1 VCVVGEASIRV
12 LGRLE
17 VLVDGAPIRLG
28 GIKQRIVLA
37 MLALRANSEVS
48 RDALIEALWAD
59 QPPDRP
65 TGVLQVYVA
74 NLRRLLRSSVGGAD
88 QGCPEIVSHAAGYSL
103 KARPQ
108 ELDLLEFRR
117 CIHFADEG
125 ANRGD
130 LVAAAEALRRA
141 GHLVKGEPFPD
152 LAEVGAC
159 RAELADLEES
169 RLRAVEDLF
178 EIELALGRHAAV
190 VDEAQLMVVR
200 HPFRERLWASLV
212 VGLYRCER
220 QADALTA
227 CRRARRLFR
236 DELGLDPG
244 EALQQVEQE
253 VLRHDPAL
261 RAPVPISRRRRH
273 SSFDNL
279 PTPVTPMVGREAEL
293 DDVVSLLAD
302 SDTRLVTVT
311 GAGGI
316 GKTRFALAVSQRAE
330 SSLPDGVCW
339 VDLADVGD
347 AALVPMVIAAALGVG
362 ERAGADPLEIASA
375 FLRNRHLLLVLD
387 NFEQVDAAWPVVVQL
402 LGSAGELRILVT
414 SRWALQIRG
423 EHELEL
429 QPLELPPADDKLV
442 GPDLARIEAV
452 QLFVDRGRA
461 VSREFALTYDN
472 ARVISR
478 ICQGLDGLPLA
489 LELAAAQLRRRS
501 AEAVLELLNAGVGKL
516 PATIRDL
523 PARQQTLH
531 ATIAWSCR
539 LLDEPVRDLFE
550 QLGVF
555 AGSPTLEAIEAICV
569 TSRSQAGDLAGRAAA
584 LVDHNLL
591 RNGHDPREVPRYS
604 MLQSIREFAREAMA
618 TRRDATD
625 LRRRHAEHFL
635 NISEMFGPQLSG
647 PAQGSA
653 FGRLKADGAELRAA
667 LVWAAG
673 PDGSLELALRL
684 IGCLWHF
691 WELVGDVDEP
701 GRIAETVITRLSD
714 QPAHMAG
721 PALSGAAT
729 LSWLRG
735 RTTEAAA
742 LHGRALQAFDD
753 AGEQEGVAWS
763 NVCLAVQANE
773 QGDFANARQFAK
785 TALAHRGA
793 SHRTEA
799 CACVALG
806 YIAVHEAD
814 YANAEAWHRRSV
826 DLARQAGDRWLLGL
840 TLVNLADCRERSHD
854 YANAEALLR
863 DALTTSAET
872 GGGVL
877 STACVE
883 SFAAVEQARGHS
895 ENAIQLLA
903 AAATYRTDTALPLNS
918 QERQRIDAVLA
929 QAHIAVGAIRFAIK
943 WAAGTTMTLSEA
955 ADKVLGSAADDDG
968 ITPAKS

>member
-12 LGRLE
+12 LGPLE
-17 VLVDGAPIRLG
+17 VLVDGAPTRVG

-59 QPPDRP
+59 EPPDRP

-74 NLRRLLRSSVGGAD
+74 NLRRLLRSSVAGAD
-88 QGCPEIVSHAAGYSL
+88 PGCPEIVSHAAGYSL

-108 ELDLLEFRR
+108 DLDLLEFRR
-117 CIHFADEG
+117 CIHLADDG
-125 ANRGD
+125 ANGGN
-130 LVAAAEALRRA
+130 LLAAAEALRRA
-141 GHLVKGEPFPD
+141 GHLVKGEAFPD
-152 LAEVGAC
+152 LGEVGAC

-169 RLRAVEDLF
+169 RLRADEDLF

-190 VDEAQLMVVR
+190 VDEAQLLVVR

-220 QADALTA
+220 QADALAA

-244 EALQQVEQE
+244 EALQQIEQE
-253 VLRHDPAL
+253 VLRHDSAL

-273 SSFDNL
+273 TSFDNL

-293 DDVVSLLAD
+293 DEVVSLLAD

-311 GAGGI
+311 GAGGM

-362 ERAGADPLEIASA
+362 ERAGAEPLQIASA

-423 EHELEL
+423 EHEFEL
-429 QPLELPPADDKLV
+429 QPLELPPADDNLLV
-442 GPDLARIEAV
+442 PDLARVEAV
-452 QLFVDRGRA
+452 QLFMDRGRA
-461 VSREFALTYDN
+461 VRRDFALTSDN
-472 ARVISR
+472 AGVIGR
-478 ICQGLDGLPLA
+478 ICRGLDGVPLA
-489 LELAAAQLRRRS
+489 LELVAAQLRRRS

-523 PARQQTLH
+523 PDRQQTLY

-539 LLDEPVRDLFE
+539 LLDDPIRDLFE
-550 QLGVF
+550 QLGAF
-555 AGSPTLEAIEAICV
+555 AGSPTLEAIEAICAS
-569 TSRSQAGDLAGRAAA
+569 SRSEAGDLAGRAAA

-591 RNGHDPREVPRYS
+591 RNGNDPRDVPRYS

-635 NISEMFGPQLSG
+635 KIAEVFGPQLAG

-653 FGRLKADGAELRAA
+653 FDRLKADAAELRAA

-673 PDGSLELALRL
+673 PDGSISLALRL

-701 GRIAETVITRLSD
+701 GQIAESVITRLSD
-714 QPAHMAG
+714 QPVGIAG
-721 PALSGAAT
+721 SALSGAAT
-729 LSWLRG
+729 LCWLRG
-735 RTTEAAA
+735 RATEAAA
-742 LHGRALQAFDD
+742 LHSRALQAFHEVDN
-753 AGEQEGVAWS
+753 QEGVAWS
-763 NVCLAVQANE
+763 EVCLAVQAIE
-773 QGDFANARQFAK
+773 QGDPIKAREFAK
-785 TALAHRGA
+785 AALAHRGA
-793 SHRTEA
+793 SLGTQA
-799 CACVALG
+799 AACVALG
-806 YIAVHEAD
+806 GIAVHDAEYD
-814 YANAEAWHRRSV
+814 NAEAWHRRSV
-826 DLARQAGDRWLLGL
+826 DLARQAGDRWLLGV
-840 TLVNLADCRERSHD
+840 TLLNLADCSERSHD
-854 YANAEALLR
+854 YISAAALLR
-863 DALTTSAET
+863 DALTISADT
-872 GGGVL
+872 AGGIL
-877 STACVE
+877 STACTE
-883 SFAAVEQARGHS
+883 TFAAIEQARGRPQ
-895 ENAIQLLA
+895 NAIQLLA
-903 AAATYRTDTALPLNS
+903 AAATYRADTAWPLSS
-918 QERQRIDAVLA
+918 QERQRIDTVLA
-929 QAHIAVGAIRFAIK
+929 QARIAVGAIRFAIE
-943 WAAGTTMTLSEA
+943 WAAGTALTLSEA
-955 ADKVLGSAADDDG
+955 AVKVLD
-968 ITPAKS
+968 PAS

>member
-1 VCVVGEASIRV
+1 VADEVSIRV
-12 LGRLE
+12 LGPLE

-65 TGVLQVYVA
+65 IGVLQVYVA
-74 NLRRLLRSSVGGAD
+74 NLRRLLRSSVAGAD
-88 QGCPEIVSHAAGYSL
+88 PGCPEIVSHVAGYSL

-108 ELDLLEFRR
+108 DLDLLEFRR
-117 CIHFADEG
+117 CIHLADDG
-125 ANRGD
+125 ANGGD
-130 LVAAAEALRRA
+130 LLAAAEALRRA
-141 GHLVKGEPFPD
+141 RHLVKREPFPD
-152 LAEVGAC
+152 LGEVGAC

-190 VDEAQLMVVR
+190 VDEAQLLVVR

-220 QADALTA
+220 QADALAA

-244 EALQQVEQE
+244 EALQQIEQE

-261 RAPVPISRRRRH
+261 RAPVPIRRRRRH

-293 DDVVSLLAD
+293 DEVVSLLAD

-316 GKTRFALAVSQRAE
+316 GKTRFALAVAQRAE

-339 VDLADVGD
+339 VDLAEVSD

-362 ERAGADPLEIASA
+362 ERAGAEPLETASA
-375 FLRNRHLLLVLD
+375 FLRNRHLLLMLD
-387 NFEQVDAAWPVVVQL
+387 NCEQVDAAWPVVVQL
-402 LGSAGELRILVT
+402 LGSAGELQILVT

-423 EHELEL
+423 EHEFEL
-429 QPLELPPADDKLV
+429 QPLELPPPDDRLLV
-442 GPDLARIEAV
+442 PDLARVEAV

-461 VSREFALTYDN
+461 VRREFALTADN
-472 ARVISR
+472 ASVISG
-478 ICQGLDGLPLA
+478 ICRGLDGLPLA

-501 AEAVLELLNAGVGKL
+501 VEAVLELLNAGAGKL

-523 PARQQTLH
+523 PERQQTLY

-539 LLDEPVRDLFE
+539 LLDDPIRDLFE

-555 AGSPTLEAIEAICV
+555 VGSPTLESIEAICLSPP
-569 TSRSQAGDLAGRAAA
+569 SRTGDIAGRAAA
-584 LVDHNLL
+584 LVEHNLL
-591 RNGHDPREVPRYS
+591 RDGHNPRDMPRYS
-604 MLQSIREFAREAMA
+604 MLQSIREFAHDAMA
-618 TRRDATD
+618 NRPDAAD

-635 NISEMFGPQLSG
+635 SIGETFGAQLFG

-653 FGRLKADGAELRAA
+653 LDRLKADAAELRTA
-667 LVWAAG
+667 LAWAAG

-701 GRIAETVITRLSD
+701 GRIAERVITRLAD
-714 QPAHMAG
+714 QPAQMAG

-742 LHGRALQAFDD
+742 LHGKALRAFDD

-763 NVCLAVQANE
+763 NVCLAVQTNE
-773 QGDFANARQFAK
+773 QGDPAKARQFAE

-793 SHRTEA
+793 SQRTQA

-806 YIAVHEAD
+806 YIAVHEAEYD
-814 YANAEAWHRRSV
+814 KAESWHRQSV
-826 DLARQAGDRWLLGL
+826 DLARIAGDRWLLGV
-840 TLVNLADCRERSHD
+840 TLLNLADCRERSQD
-854 YANAEALLR
+854 YASAEALLR
-863 DALTTSAET
+863 DALTTSPGT

-877 STACVE
+877 SACVE
-883 SFAAVEQARGHS
+883 AFGAIEQARGHP
-895 ENAIQLLA
+895 ENAVRLLA
-903 AAATYRTDTALPLNS
+903 AAATYRADMALPLNS
-918 QERQRIDAVLA
+918 QDRRRIDTVLA
-929 QAHIAVGAIRFAIK
+929 QARSALGAIRFAIQ
-943 WAAGTTMTLSEA
+943 WAAGTAMTLSEA
-955 ADKVLGSAADDDG
+955 ADEVRGPVAWPRTS
-968 ITPAKS
+968 PSR